1 VNVQKA
7 ALTIG
12 KNSSIPTI
20 SYGRLGQPS
29 LAPAAYLGYRISYL
43 LFLEGLTDM
52 PVNCLRSIFKTTAAA
67 SLAAAALFTA
77 APAAQAESP
86 FHTGVWQMNAP
97 SGPRG
102 LVVSDWLVF
111 EDGLPKRWLYRR
123 AGTNDANQFD
133 FFTRSI
139 GDSGFTPVGIR
150 VYRTGEHEM
159 KYTISEK
166 GKDPI
171 EVSAKRLSIPN
182 YKNSCLS
189 VENKGNRLMGG
200 GSWAGTPKSAGKKLR
215 LSKSKLTIDGKAR
228 NVSVEEVRVGRVG
241 IVEDGK
247 PLAFF
252 TDAGGDYAVLQWFKP
267 GVTPEVMRDATKEV
281 MDFKAEEIF
290 RWPKG
295 TCDRQI
301 ESRLKAMK

>member
-1 VNVQKA
+1 
-7 ALTIG
+7 
-12 KNSSIPTI
+12 
-20 SYGRLGQPS
+20 
-29 LAPAAYLGYRISYL
+29 
-43 LFLEGLTDM
+43 M
-52 PVNCLRSIFKTTAAA
+52 PVNHLSSLFKTTAAA
-67 SLAAAALFTA
+67 ALAAASLLMA

-86 FHTGVWQMNAP
+86 FHTGVWQLNTPEGA
-97 SGPRG
+97 RG

-111 EDGLPKRWLYRR
+111 ENGLPKRWLYRR

-139 GDSGFTPVGIR
+139 GDNGFTPVGIR

-166 GKDPI
+166 GKDAI
-171 EVSAKRLSIPN
+171 EVSAKRLSIPS

-189 VENKGNRLMGG
+189 VENKGNRLKGG
-200 GSWAGTPKSAGKKLR
+200 GWVGTPQSAGKKLR
-215 LSKSKLTIDGKAR
+215 VSKSKLTIDGKSR
-228 NVSVEEVRVGRVG
+228 DVTVEDVRVGRVG
-241 IVEDGK
+241 IMENGK

-252 TDAGGDYAVLQWFKP
+252 TDAGGDYGVLQWFQD
-267 GVTPEVMRDATKEV
+267 GVTPEVMRDTTKEV

-290 RWPKG
+290 RWQQG

-301 ESRLKAMK
+301 ESRLKEMK

>member
-1 VNVQKA
+1 MKGHSEMPGYRLKSMFKTTLAASIA
-7 ALTIG
+7 ALTML
-12 KNSSIPTI
+12 S
-20 SYGRLGQPS
+20 
-29 LAPAAYLGYRISYL
+29 A
-43 LFLEGLTDM
+43 
-52 PVNCLRSIFKTTAAA
+52 V
-67 SLAAAALFTA
+67 
-77 APAAQAESP
+77 PAAQAESP
-86 FHTGVWQMNAP
+86 FHTGVWQLNDP
-97 SGPRG
+97 SGKRG
-102 LVVSDWLVF
+102 LVVSDWLVW

-133 FFTRSI
+133 FFTRTI

-171 EVSAKRLSIPN
+171 EVSANRLSIPN

-189 VENKGNRLMGG
+189 VENKGNRLTGG
-200 GSWAGTPKSAGKKLR
+200 TWTGTPQSAGKKLR
-215 LSKSKLTIDGKAR
+215 LTKSKLTIDGNAR
-228 NVSVEEVRVGRVG
+228 NVTVEDVRVGRVG
-241 IVEDGK
+241 IMEDGK

-252 TDAGGDYAVLQWFKP
+252 TDAGGDYGVLQWFKP
-267 GVTPEVMRDATKEV
+267 GVTPEVMRDTTKEV

-290 RWPKG
+290 RWPQG

>member
-1 VNVQKA
+1 MPQSALTSALKSA
-7 ALTIG
+7 ALAI
-12 KNSSIPTI
+12 SIAAGAMLP
-20 SYGRLGQPS
+20 
-29 LAPAAYLGYRISYL
+29 LAQ
-43 LFLEGLTDM
+43 
-52 PVNCLRSIFKTTAAA
+52 TA
-67 SLAAAALFTA
+67 S
-77 APAAQAESP
+77 AESP
-86 FHTGVWQMNAP
+86 FHTGVWQLNTAD
-97 SGPRG
+97 GARG

-111 EDGLPKRWLYRR
+111 ENGLPKRWLYRR

-189 VENKGNRLMGG
+189 VENKGSRLT
-200 GSWAGTPKSAGKKLR
+200 GSWAGTTASAGKKLA
-215 LSKSKLTIDGKAR
+215 LTKTKLTIDGKSR
-228 NVSVEEVRVGRVG
+228 DVSVEEVRVGRVG
-241 IVEDGK
+241 IMEDGK

-252 TDAGGDYAVLQWFKP
+252 TDAGGDYAVLQWFKA
-267 GVTPEVMRDATKEV
+267 GITPEVMRDTQKEV
-281 MDFKAEEIF
+281 MDFQAEEIF

-295 TCDRQI
+295 TCDGQI
-301 ESRLKAMK
+301 ESRLKTMK